1 MIKAV
6 YIKAQDLAAENAL
19 SQDMADMIE
28 GCIANDRVSQEALYK
43 FFQPKMMG
51 LCMRYYGDRNMA
63 LEQVNLGFLK
73 VYQNLKKY
81 KGEGSFEGWIYRI
94 VQRTALDDLRKKL
107 NRKNTEIQHDDMTE
121 FDAGD
126 GKNLGLEKLYVTDL
140 LKLLDQLNPIS
151 RVVFNLFAI
160 EDMAHK
166 DISKELGIS
175 EGTSKWHLSEA
186 RKKMKQLIEK
196 HYEMG

>member
-28 GCIANDRVSQEALYK
+28 GCISNDMVSQEALYK

-126 GKNLGLEKLYVTDL
+126 GKNLD
-140 LKLLDQLNPIS
+140 
-151 RVVFNLFAI
+151 
-160 EDMAHK
+160 
-166 DISKELGIS
+166 SKNY
-175 EGTSKWHLSEA
+175 T
-186 RKKMKQLIEK
+186 
-196 HYEMG
+196 